1 MESSL
6 INRNRKRL
14 KRATRVRQNL
24 RGTAEKPRLT
34 VMKSNRH
41 IAAQLIDD
49 EKGIT
54 LAAANT
60 QMKKFRGK
68 KLTSNK
74 EAARLIGTELGE
86 LAKGKQITTIVFD
99 RGFYKYHGVIAE
111 LANAAREAGLQF

>member
-34 VMKSNRH
+34 VMKSNSH

-74 EAARLIGTELGE
+74 EAEFLHLRIGSGE
-86 LAKGKQITTIVFD
+86 CNSFL
-99 RGFYKYHGVIAE
+99 VIDQ
-111 LANAAREAGLQF
+111 LSC